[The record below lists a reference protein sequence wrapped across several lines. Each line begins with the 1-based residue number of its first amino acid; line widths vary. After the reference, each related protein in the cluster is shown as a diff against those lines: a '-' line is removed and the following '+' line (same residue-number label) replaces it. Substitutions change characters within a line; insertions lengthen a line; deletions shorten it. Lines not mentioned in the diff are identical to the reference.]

1 MQQKSLL
8 KRRLVCT
15 LIFTFK
21 QKGEGDGSKVWK
33 EKYSRKTFVVIII
46 STSYLFL
53 FRYHLSIPPDQAC
66 DRWEIG
72 QLLFLT
78 GTQWNPVATVEKA
91 PQHQFMHCMS
101 LWCNH
106 ISTFYSIRCLHARK
120 HAESAQ
126 YKNAQS
132 ICIFLT
138 VLRCVRHPWYS
149 LSVWLYTT
157 SPSAD
162 GNFNGN
168 ACNKMNFFHRLL
180 GKS

>member
-21 QKGEGDGSKVWK
+21 QKGEGSRFEGMKGKVFK
-33 EKYSRKTFVVIII
+33 KNFCCHHQY
-46 STSYLFL
+46 FL
-53 FRYHLSIPPDQAC
+53 FVFILLSPLHSPWPQAC

-106 ISTFYSIRCLHARK
+106 IPTFYSICCLHARK

-168 ACNKMNFFHRLL
+168 ACNKMNLFHRLL